1 MCKSGVDKQDIW
13 TRRKR
18 SARLVRSRPI
28 LNSLDVKRLN
38 LVKLSKLHQSYHS
51 QRCLLY
57 SKPFMLLDLVGFI

>member
-51 QRCLLY
+51 QRG
-57 SKPFMLLDLVGFI
+57 DRR